1 MKSLLTIL
9 IFIGSLL
16 PAEAQVTRY
25 LARKGEKVDFDTA
38 LVIKLATYRKE
49 FKMQQAQ
56 NKLID
61 SLHQV
66 LSSQQNQEPVLAQ
79 QPVELPAEEM
89 QVAPAPAVVK
99 EKRQRLKWYF
109 NPLLYLGAGLLMG
122 VYLVD

>member
-1 MKSLLTIL
+1 MKSLFTIL
-9 IFIGSLL
+9 IFIGSIL

-25 LARKGEKVDFDTA
+25 LAKKGEKVDFDTA
-38 LVIKLATYRKE
+38 IVIKLEVYRKE
-49 FKMQQAQ
+49 FKMQQVQ

-66 LSSQQNQEPVLAQ
+66 LTAQKKQEPVLAQ
-79 QPVELPAEEM
+79 QPVAQPSEEM
-89 QVAPAPAVVK
+89 QVAPAAPIVK
-99 EKRQRLKWYF
+99 EKRKGLKWYF

>member
-1 MKSLLTIL
+1 MKSLFTIL
-9 IFIGSLL
+9 IFIGSIL

-25 LARKGEKVDFDTA
+25 LAKKGEKVDFDTA
-38 LVIKLATYRKE
+38 IVIKLDVYRKE
-49 FKMQQAQ
+49 FKMQQVQ

-66 LSSQQNQEPVLAQ
+66 LTAQKKQEPVLAQ
-79 QPVELPAEEM
+79 QPVDQPSEEM
-89 QVAPAPAVVK
+89 QVAPAPTVIK
-99 EKRQRLKWYF
+99 EKRKGLKWYF